1 MLSQALSGLACLAF
15 MVRRFPILRMQAA
28 EKRFDL
34 HSAKVL
40 CWMGIPMG
48 LQYSITAVGSI
59 ILQSAVNG
67 LGTAAIA
74 SVAAGAKLFQLICCP
89 YDAMGSS
96 MATYCGQNV
105 GACKLDRLGQGMRA
119 CAWLGLGYAVLA
131 VGAMLL
137 FAPQCAMLFLNQDE
151 ADLARLVS
159 LTSQY
164 ITTLT
169 AFFFPLA
176 LVNIVRFSIQG
187 MGFSQLAILAGV
199 LEMAARTVM
208 GQVFV
213 PLFGFTA
220 RLLCLPGGLDQRRSV
235 PDPRRHPLHPP
246 SAEAVSRSDRGGR
259 PPPRPRGRTV
269 TPLTQR
275 AQAQKR
281 LGLSICQKSPPVR
294 LFPKCGSPGIG
305 RGGVQGEGDQ
315 GGEEVGLGLYLEL
328 TAAGLDKAG
337 GNGQAQPAAA
347 VGTALVPPDEALG
360 VVQAGTEFCG
370 RGVAQGGHRLSL
382 LHREGQVHP
391 GTGQGVFQG
400 VAQQIL
406 EHPVEAVTVPLD
418 EHRVVGELGAQL
430 QPALL
435 DGLVHIRQGLAEQA
449 ARSSRLRLTGSWPE
463 AALLTS
469 NTSCTIPFS
478 RWAFWERIVTY
489 SPAGGSRCSCSSSS
503 A

>member
-1 MLSQALSGLACLAF
+1 MNQFIICQGFAKKGMQSVMLGAVLNIILDPVFIFLLDLGVKGAAIATVLSQALSGLACLAF
-15 MVRRFPILRMQAA
+15 MVRRFPILRMQGA

-67 LGTAAIA
+67 LGSRYVA
-74 SVAAGAKLFQLICCP
+74 SVAAGTKLFQVICCP
-89 YDAMGSS
+89 FDAMGAT

-105 GACKLDRLGQGMRA
+105 GAIKLDRLGQGMRA

-220 RLLCLPGGLDQRRSV
+220 ACFASPV
-235 PDPRRHPLHPP
+235 AWI
-246 SAEAVSRSDRGGR
+246 SAD
-259 PPPRPRGRTV
+259 
-269 TPLTQR
+269 
-275 AQAQKR
+275 
-281 LGLSICQKSPPVR
+281 
-294 LFPKCGSPGIG
+294 LFLI
-305 RGGVQGEGDQ
+305 
-315 GGEEVGLGLYLEL
+315 
-328 TAAGLDKAG
+328 
-337 GNGQAQPAAA
+337 PAAI
-347 VGTALVPPDEALG
+347 LCIRHLRKLYPD
-360 VVQAGTEFCG
+360 QTE
-370 RGVAQGGHRLSL
+370 
-382 LHREGQVHP
+382 
-391 GTGQGVFQG
+391 
-400 VAQQIL
+400 
-406 EHPVEAVTVPLD
+406 
-418 EHRVVGELGAQL
+418 
-430 QPALL
+430 
-435 DGLVHIRQGLAEQA
+435 
-449 ARSSRLRLTGSWPE
+449 E
-463 AALLTS
+463 AALR
-469 NTSCTIPFS
+469 PV
-478 RWAFWERIVTY
+478 RAEG
-489 SPAGGSRCSCSSSS
+489 P
-503 A
+503 

>member
-1 MLSQALSGLACLAF
+1 MTRDLTTGSPMRLIAGFTLPTLLGLLFQQLYNLVDTMIVGKLLGSAALAAVGSTGSISFLVIGFCMGICNGFAIPVAQRIGAGEPSKMRRYVANAAYLGAGIAVVLTAATGLLCRTILTAMQTPEEIFADAYSYIFVIFMGIPASILNIGLDFAFILLFRAGVAGAAIATVLSQALSGLACLAF
-15 MVRRFPILRMQAA
+15 MVRRFPILRMQGA

-151 ADLARLVS
+151 ADLVRLVS

-220 RLLCLPGGLDQRRSV
+220 ACFASPV
-235 PDPRRHPLHPP
+235 AWI
-246 SAEAVSRSDRGGR
+246 SAD
-259 PPPRPRGRTV
+259 
-269 TPLTQR
+269 
-275 AQAQKR
+275 
-281 LGLSICQKSPPVR
+281 
-294 LFPKCGSPGIG
+294 LFLI
-305 RGGVQGEGDQ
+305 
-315 GGEEVGLGLYLEL
+315 
-328 TAAGLDKAG
+328 
-337 GNGQAQPAAA
+337 PAAI
-347 VGTALVPPDEALG
+347 LCIRHLRKLYPD
-360 VVQAGTEFCG
+360 QTE
-370 RGVAQGGHRLSL
+370 
-382 LHREGQVHP
+382 
-391 GTGQGVFQG
+391 
-400 VAQQIL
+400 
-406 EHPVEAVTVPLD
+406 
-418 EHRVVGELGAQL
+418 
-430 QPALL
+430 
-435 DGLVHIRQGLAEQA
+435 
-449 ARSSRLRLTGSWPE
+449 E
-463 AALLTS
+463 AALR
-469 NTSCTIPFS
+469 PV
-478 RWAFWERIVTY
+478 RAEG
-489 SPAGGSRCSCSSSS
+489 P
-503 A
+503 

>member
-1 MLSQALSGLACLAF
+1 M
-15 MVRRFPILRMQAA
+15 
-28 EKRFDL
+28 
-34 HSAKVL
+34 
-40 CWMGIPMG
+40 
-48 LQYSITAVGSI
+48 
-59 ILQSAVNG
+59 
-67 LGTAAIA
+67 
-74 SVAAGAKLFQLICCP
+74 
-89 YDAMGSS
+89 
-96 MATYCGQNV
+96 
-105 GACKLDRLGQGMRA
+105 
-119 CAWLGLGYAVLA
+119 GLGYAVLA

-220 RLLCLPGGLDQRRSV
+220 ACFASPVAWISADLFLIPAAILCIRHLRKLYPDQTEEAPSAPSARKDRNPIDSR
-235 PDPRRHPLHPP
+235 PRRK
-246 SAEAVSRSDRGGR
+246 SAWAFPFV
-259 PPPRPRGRTV
+259 
-269 TPLTQR
+269 
-275 AQAQKR
+275 K
-281 LGLSICQKSPPVR
+281 KSPPVR

-305 RGGVQGEGDQ
+305 RGGVQGKETRAVKRSAWVSTWNRPPQ
-315 GGEEVGLGLYLEL
+315 AWTKLEAMDSPRPL
-328 TAAGLDKAG
+328 PPSVRLSS
-337 GNGQAQPAAA
+337 
-347 VGTALVPPDEALG
+347 PDEA
-360 VVQAGTEFCG
+360 
-370 RGVAQGGHRLSL
+370 R
-382 LHREGQVHP
+382 P
-391 GTGQGVFQG
+391 
-400 VAQQIL
+400 AQQIL
-406 EHPVEAVTVPLD
+406 GVTPGHCPLD

-469 NTSCTIPFS
+469 NTSWTIPFS
-478 RWAFWERIVTY
+478 RWAFWERMVTY
-489 SPAGGSRCSCSSSS
+489 SPAGAPDVPAPAARYS
-503 A
+503 

>member
-1 MLSQALSGLACLAF
+1 MEKKSTKIAYFVALGIFIVLLVVLGISYKDAPILIEGATTPFAGTFWSLLPPIVAIVLALISKEVYSSLFLGCLVGALLVSRLCRTFLVWMNTPADIIDNAYAYIFVIFMGIPATFLYNLLAAVIRSLGDSKTPVYFLALSSFLNIFLDFTLILYFKAGVAGAAIATVTSQTVSGLACLAF

-151 ADLARLVS
+151 AALARLVS

-176 LVNIVRFSIQG
+176 LVNILRFSIQG
-187 MGFSQLAILAGV
+187 MGYS
-199 LEMAARTVM
+199 
-208 GQVFV
+208 
-213 PLFGFTA
+213 
-220 RLLCLPGGLDQRRSV
+220 
-235 PDPRRHPLHPP
+235 
-246 SAEAVSRSDRGGR
+246 
-259 PPPRPRGRTV
+259 
-269 TPLTQR
+269 
-275 AQAQKR
+275 
-281 LGLSICQKSPPVR
+281 
-294 LFPKCGSPGIG
+294 
-305 RGGVQGEGDQ
+305 
-315 GGEEVGLGLYLEL
+315 
-328 TAAGLDKAG
+328 
-337 GNGQAQPAAA
+337 
-347 VGTALVPPDEALG
+347 
-360 VVQAGTEFCG
+360 
-370 RGVAQGGHRLSL
+370 RLSL
-382 LHREGQVHP
+382 ISGLLEMIARTAVGIW
-391 GTGQGVFQG
+391 GVPQFG
-400 VAQQIL
+400 FAAACL
-406 EHPVEAVTVPLD
+406 ASPLAWALAD
-418 EHRVVGELGAQL
+418 CFLI
-430 QPALL
+430 PAYYGCLNA
-435 DGLVHIRQGLAEQA
+435 RRRQA
-449 ARSSRLRLTGSWPE
+449 ARVRRELPSE
-463 AALLTS
+463 
-469 NTSCTIPFS
+469 
-478 RWAFWERIVTY
+478 
-489 SPAGGSRCSCSSSS
+489 
-503 A
+503 